1 MRRYASGLGAAFR
14 EVDERIK
21 NEFKKDVG
29 AYNYARKTSLE
40 QNMKRFLSGAGVSGS
55 MTPANISANQKM
67 ERALFAGLGNAEKRL
82 MFYGKGAA

>member
-1 MRRYASGLGAAFR
+1 MRRYASSLGAAFR

-40 QNMKRFLSGAGVSGS
+40 QNIKRFLSGASMLGS
-55 MTPANISANQKM
+55 ITPTNISAN
-67 ERALFAGLGNAEKRL
+67 
-82 MFYGKGAA
+82 